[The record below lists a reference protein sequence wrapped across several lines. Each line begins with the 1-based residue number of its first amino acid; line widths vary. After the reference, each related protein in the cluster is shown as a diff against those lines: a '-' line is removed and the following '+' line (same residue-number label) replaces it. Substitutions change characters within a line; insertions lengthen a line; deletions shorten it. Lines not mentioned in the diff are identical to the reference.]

1 MQITMWIIVSV
12 LLFYVYNLVAAAI
25 FTNEYNNLVFLI
37 KENKISGNFILTW
50 TRFWSVIQVFKELQK
65 QLIVIWR
72 LEEQKKKKMDDYSES
87 YS

>member
-1 MQITMWIIVSV
+1 
-12 LLFYVYNLVAAAI
+12 
-25 FTNEYNNLVFLI
+25 
-37 KENKISGNFILTW
+37 
-50 TRFWSVIQVFKELQK
+50 VFKELQK